1 MFHQKNQRKNKFS
14 ITLIIGMVIFCL
26 YLPPSALA
34 DTLKDIANNPS
45 QPGVDVNKDF
55 DNPPAKSKNQDGATN
70 PDELFYNFKYG
81 NNSSDT
87 TKIAAVNRIVSSK
100 SWQTV
105 VADIVKILLNIS
117 GALTL
122 LAMTISGVLM
132 VTARGNPEEFE
143 KGKKLAIGAVAGLI
157 IIAVSYAVVIG
168 VSELQFFTN

>member
-1 MFHQKNQRKNKFS
+1 MLSHTKKFR
-14 ITLIIGMVIFCL
+14 IFCL
-26 YLPPSALA
+26 SLALLAISIPMLVNAA
-34 DTLKDIANNPS
+34 DLKNTANDPK
-45 QPGVDVNKDF
+45 QPGTDINKDF
-55 DNPPAKSKNQDGATN
+55 DNAPKPEIPNSAVST
-70 PDELFYNFKYG
+70 DELFYNFKYG
-81 NNSSDT
+81 NNSSET
-87 TKIAAVNRIVSSK
+87 TKIAAVNKIVSSK

-168 VSELQFFTN
+168 VSELQFFTT